1 MQRIRLAHF
10 VLLAVGLAFSFSL
23 FLEAGAATT
32 GRTETGTKSEPRE
45 FAGSVSCRQCHEKF
59 YELWATSH
67 HGLAMQPYTDA
78 LGQNE
83 LTPQTKTITVGRY
96 TYQAFVGA
104 GEGYVLEIG
113 PETTQRYPIV
123 HVLGG
128 KNVYYF
134 LANWKKG
141 RLQTMPVA
149 YDVQR
154 GQWYDTAASGIRHFP
169 GTLTDEAVHWTDP
182 FYTFNTSCFD
192 CHVSQLATN
201 YDPNTDTYHT
211 QWGEAG
217 INCETCHGPSQRH
230 VTLFEQLEEGQ
241 ETPKDMKIIITRELS
256 GEQINAMCSAC
267 HAKMSPL
274 TKVFT
279 PGQLF
284 YDHFDLVTLENPDF
298 YPDGRDLGENYTYT
312 TWSMSPCSQSGKL
325 DCSHCHTSSGRY
337 RFRDPDNANNACL
350 PCHAARVAE
359 APAHTHHTP
368 GTEGSRCID
377 CHMPMTEFARMRRSD
392 HSMRPPAPA
401 ATMEFKSPNACN
413 ICHDDKSALW
423 ADQLVRQWHPDDDYQ
438 QAILEPAR
446 LVSAARSGDWKRL
459 DAMLSYL
466 LKPDRDE
473 VTATSLV
480 RLLQSALSQKAV
492 QVLVKVL
499 QQDRSPL
506 VRASAA
512 DALSDHVNGQTLPAL
527 LQATRDKTR
536 LVRIRAAASLASVSR
551 NTLKA
556 SDKESLDL
564 ANQELLKS
572 WRIRQDDYSSHFN
585 LANYWVDRNKLDS
598 AVKAFEKARDLRPDY
613 IPTHVNMA
621 FAYHLQGQ
629 NDLAEKSFRNAL
641 KIDPNCMVAHLN
653 LGMLL
658 GEQGRI
664 SEAEAAFRK
673 VLRSD
678 PNSAVAA
685 YNLGVILA
693 KDRMAEALKWC
704 RKAYQLRPNEP
715 KYAYTYAFYLIENSN
730 VKQAITI
737 LRKIVNAAA
746 AYPDAYLLLGE
757 LFERQGRLTEAI
769 SVYRLG
775 LKNKN
780 LSERYRYIFTMGINR
795 LQR

>member
-1 MQRIRLAHF
+1 MQRNWLIYF
-10 VLLAVGLAFSFSL
+10 VLLAAGLAVGFGL
-23 FLEAGAATT
+23 VLAAGSS
-32 GRTETGTKSEPRE
+32 TKENTKPAVELKPRE
-45 FAGSVSCRQCHEKF
+45 FAGSVSCRKCHEKF

-83 LTPQTKTITVGRY
+83 LTPQNKPIAVGQY

-104 GEGYVLEIG
+104 GEGYVLEKG
-113 PETTQRYPIV
+113 PDSTQRYKIV

-134 LANWKKG
+134 LANWKRG

-154 GQWYDTAASGIRHFP
+154 RQWYDTAASGIRHFP
-169 GTLTDEAVHWTDP
+169 GSLTDEAVHWTDP
-182 FYTFNTSCFD
+182 LYTFNTSCFD

-217 INCETCHGPSQRH
+217 INCETCHGPSGGH

-241 ETPKDMKIIITRELS
+241 QTPKDMKIIVTRQLS

-274 TKVFT
+274 TGAFT
-279 PGQLF
+279 PGELF
-284 YDHFDLVTLENPDF
+284 YDHFDLVTLENLDF

-312 TWSMSPCSQSGKL
+312 TWSMSPCVQSGKL
-325 DCSHCHTSSGRY
+325 DCNHCHTSSGRY
-337 RFRDPDNANNACL
+337 RFREPDKANNACL
-350 PCHAARVAE
+350 PCHADRVAE
-359 APAHTHHTP
+359 AAAHTHHTP

-413 ICHDDKSALW
+413 ICHDDESAQW
-423 ADQLVRQWHPDDDYQ
+423 ADKLVRQWHPDDDYQ
-438 QAILEPAR
+438 KAILEPAR
-446 LVSAARSGDWKRL
+446 LVSAARSGDWKNL
-459 DAMLSYL
+459 DAMLNYL

-473 VTATSLV
+473 VTAASLV
-480 RLLQSALSQKAV
+480 RLLRPASDQKVV

-499 QQDRSPL
+499 QQDSSPL

-512 DALSDHVNGQTLPAL
+512 GALSNHVNEQTLPAL
-527 LQATRDKTR
+527 LQATRDNIR
-536 LVRIRAAASLASVSR
+536 LVRLRAAACLASVSR
-551 NTLKA
+551 DTLKA
-556 SDKESLDL
+556 SDKKSLEM

-572 WRIRQDDYSSHFN
+572 WHVRQDDYASHFN
-585 LANYWVDRNKLDS
+585 LANYWVNRNKLDS
-598 AVKAFEKARDLRPDY
+598 AVKSFEKTRDLRPDY
-613 IPTHVNMA
+613 IPTHINMA
-621 FAYHLQGQ
+621 FAYHLGGQ

-641 KIDPNCMVAHLN
+641 KIDPNCTVAHLN

-664 SEAEAAFRK
+664 SEAENVFRK
-673 VLRSD
+673 ALIID

-693 KDRMAEALKWC
+693 QDRIAEALKFC

-715 KYAYTYAFYLIENSN
+715 KYAYTYAFYLAQNRN
-730 VKQAITI
+730 VQQAIDI
-737 LRKIVNAAA
+737 LSKIVNAGT
-746 AYPDAYLLLGE
+746 AYPDAYMLLGQLYE
-757 LFERQGRLTEAI
+757 QQGRTIEAI

-775 LKNKN
+775 SKNKN
-780 LSERYRYIFTMGINR
+780 LSEQDRYIFTMRMNR